1 MCKDKLEDK
10 KRIAVALGD
19 FDGMHKAH
27 RTVVTG
33 ADNVTVYCV
42 NNRFSLLQKS
52 IFEKRYPNTVFADFD
67 ELKNLSG
74 QEFIDKILLKKFNAG
89 IILCGFNFRFG
100 RNAGWTALDLRE
112 YLEKKDVWVRIL
124 DHLDFDGAP
133 ISSTRIREAVAC
145 GEIEKA
151 NQMLGYHFTF
161 EAEVIEGDKRGG
173 KIIGYPTINQ
183 HLPQGLVIPKF
194 GVYESR
200 TFVDGREYKS
210 FTNIGQRPTWRVDI
224 PLSETHIFD
233 FDGDLYGRCVR
244 IELVRYLREEKK
256 FSSVDEVRA
265 QLDYD
270 KSSII

>member
-33 ADNVTVYCV
+33 AENVTVYCV

-74 QEFIDKILLKKFNAG
+74 QEFIERILLKKFNAG

-133 ISSTRIREAVAC
+133 ISSTRIREAVAY

-183 HLPQGLVIPKF
+183 HLPRGLVIPKF

-210 FTNIGQRPTWRVDI
+210 FTNIGQRPTWKVDI